1 MQTVRT
7 FRKLKGG
14 RARKGRDTVL
24 HGKFI
29 NTLGRLED
37 KAGGAYTTFLHMKH
51 QGDGEMWSPGVRG

>member
-37 KAGGAYTTFLHMKH
+37 KAGGAWWGGSRAKMNL
-51 QGDGEMWSPGVRG
+51 